1 MTSELDP
8 ELATL
13 RRASVRHSAM
23 GWLEQLVWERVA
35 FEEDRA
41 RQRRVR
47 SSVLILTVAVAFV
60 GGIIVGERESNTRSG
75 ALLADDTELLLPAS
89 TR

>member
-1 MTSELDP
+1 MESELAK
-8 ELATL
+8 LK
-13 RRASVRHSAM
+13 RASVRHPAM
-23 GWLEQLVWERVA
+23 GWLEQLVWERVVLD
-35 FEEDRA
+35 EERV

-60 GGIIVGERESNTRSG
+60 GGIIVGERASDTRSG
-75 ALLADDTELLLPAS
+75 PLLADDTELLLPDS